1 MPNVFSKLRCLISKI
16 IRNFQLGDEL
26 FRKLYENMR
35 IVSVS
40 RNVQNK
46 AFAVGIS
53 SINQDRSSF
62 YLTSRRNGLVRSLCQ
77 ASSRAIPKLHFWAL
91 RVWFKYKCHVDQWIP
106 EVTSNMSSMVSPPYI
121 NGLIL
126 SLTQADWNFGRVYG
140 NVRYLGTNSKSFS
153 DCSCE
158 RSLTY
163 LLQFS

>member
-1 MPNVFSKLRCLISKI
+1 MFSKLCCLVSKI
-16 IRNFQLGDEL
+16 IRDFQLGDEL
-26 FRKLYENMR
+26 IRKLYENMR

-62 YLTSRRNGLVRSLCQ
+62 TWQ
-77 ASSRAIPKLHFWAL
+77 AEEMVWWEVYVKLQAGPFQNCTFEPC
-91 RVWFKYKCHVDQWIP
+91 VYDSNMPMKCHVDQWIP

>member
-1 MPNVFSKLRCLISKI
+1 MKI
-16 IRNFQLGDEL
+16 WEL
-26 FRKLYENMR
+26 
-35 IVSVS
+35 SVS
-40 RNVQNK
+40 AEMSKTKLLPSAYLRLIKTGVVFTWQAEEMVWWEVYVKLQAGPFQNCT
-46 AFAVGIS
+46 FEPCVYDS
-53 SINQDRSSF
+53 NM
-62 YLTSRRNGLVRSLCQ
+62 
-77 ASSRAIPKLHFWAL
+77 PM
-91 RVWFKYKCHVDQWIP
+91 KCHVDQWIP